1 MSNLVDR
8 LHDTLL
14 EIHSGLTLKGK
25 GLRRPREFLGV
36 NLTEAATLEVAT
48 HLRLQD
54 ALAANSVERLR
65 HLCYVCRFTFS
76 GCYNDRVA
84 ELLVFLEGTQVLL
97 KGESLHASLLG
108 NPLSRAFF
116 PLDDS
121 VAPARPEMSCQT
133 RAVYCTS

>member
-1 MSNLVDR
+1 MSNLVDK

-36 NLTEAATLEVAT
+36 NLTEAAMLEVAT
-48 HLRLQD
+48 QLLLQD

-76 GCYNDRVA
+76 GSYNDRVA
-84 ELLVFLEGTQVLL
+84 ELLVFLEGIQVLL
-97 KGESLHASLLG
+97 KGASLRASLLG
-108 NPLSRAFF
+108 NPSSRALF
-116 PLDDS
+116 PLDDP
-121 VAPARPEMSCQT
+121 VAPARPAMSCQ
-133 RAVYCTS
+133 AHAM